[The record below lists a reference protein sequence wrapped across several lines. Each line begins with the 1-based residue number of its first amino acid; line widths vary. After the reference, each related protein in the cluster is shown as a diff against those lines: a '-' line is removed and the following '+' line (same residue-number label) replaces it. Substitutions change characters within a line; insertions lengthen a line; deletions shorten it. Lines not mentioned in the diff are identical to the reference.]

1 MALSMINVERTNNR
15 IRANKAMKMFLS
27 KRVNTMTSTSRSRVV
42 NRHSLRC
49 KLCTATRHAFVMAR
63 HMLFLGLL
71 GTGCIASALAD
82 YSQHPAAAP
91 VIATLVEDHGMSRD
105 EVMQILAN
113 ASTEQRILD
122 SMANA
127 AEKNENLDSLSI

>member
-1 MALSMINVERTNNR
+1 MNFI
-15 IRANKAMKMFLS
+15 
-27 KRVNTMTSTSRSRVV
+27 VNFILCRS
-42 NRHSLRC
+42 
-49 KLCTATRHAFVMAR
+49 FVKD
-63 HMLFLGLL
+63 
-71 GTGCIASALAD
+71 D

-127 AEKNENLDSLSI
+127 AEKTKTWTAYRSSF